1 MSSAFFKTFILA
13 LFWVPMSEVLG
24 QAEELI
30 QPQPALPSGNDMLV
44 NWVKMMG
51 AFVAVLA
58 LFFLGV
64 LLFRKYGNFLQPRRG
79 EGMLQIL
86 ETKALN
92 QRNML

>member
-13 LFWVPMSEVLG
+13 LFCVPMCEVLG

-30 QPQPALPSGNDMLV
+30 QPQSALPSGNDMLV

-58 LFFLGV
+58 LFFLGAW
-64 LLFRKYGNFLQPRRG
+64 LGIHGN
-79 EGMLQIL
+79 IVS
-86 ETKALN
+86 
-92 QRNML
+92 

>member
-1 MSSAFFKTFILA
+1 
-13 LFWVPMSEVLG
+13 
-24 QAEELI
+24 
-30 QPQPALPSGNDMLV
+30 MLV

-51 AFVAVLA
+51 AFAAVLA
-58 LFFLGV
+58 IFFLGV

-92 QRNML
+92 QRNMLYVVECLGDRFLVASGQQGTPSLLPIHGSMEVLSLIHI